1 MDKKPE
7 GQNKAPSFE
16 KKFDKK
22 PRPAGKM
29 GDRPARSFDKKDG
42 KPFGNHYGAVIP
54 KGKTG
59 SPFQCGDEFYFYLNH
74 NGTDVVAWDGKL
86 EKKEIK

>member
-1 MDKKPE
+1 MLPPHMLALDC
-7 GQNKAPSFE
+7 FYII
-16 KKFDKK
+16 
-22 PRPAGKM
+22 
-29 GDRPARSFDKKDG
+29 G

-74 NGTDVVAWDGKL
+74 NGTDVIAWDGKL